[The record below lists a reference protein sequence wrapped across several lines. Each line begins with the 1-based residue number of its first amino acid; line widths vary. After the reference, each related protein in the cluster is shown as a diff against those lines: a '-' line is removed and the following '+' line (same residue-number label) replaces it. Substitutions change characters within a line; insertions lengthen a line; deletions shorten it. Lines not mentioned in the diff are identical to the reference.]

1 MQKIDNMNNYDFNNK
16 KFALIQNSES
26 GQVSLET
33 VFEYKQNSNLVTA
46 DYFGGTIKYGK
57 IIAELKGDELNML
70 YQCLTTDNQLKA
82 GKALAKITLT
92 ENGKIKLS
100 LDWEWLTNGN
110 DKGNSEYIEID

>member
-1 MQKIDNMNNYDFNNK
+1 MNKFDFNNK
-16 KFALIQNSES
+16 RFALIQNSDN
-26 GQVSLET
+26 GQVNTET
-33 VFEYKQNSNLVTA
+33 IFNYKQDDNLVTA

-57 IIAELKGDELNML
+57 IIAALKGDELNML

-82 GKALAKITLT
+82 GKALAQIMHT

-110 DKGNSEYIEID
+110 DKGKSEYIEIE